1 MQKAARG
8 FAKIMAVLIVL
19 AVAAFGDVMYI
30 IEMQKIFSGQGI
42 LLVFCYLGAFTSF
55 AAIGYLLLGK
65 SVVFRPGGQM
75 LGAWIVFGVELLI
88 IGLNILLVF
97 NPDHSG
103 LMGVWAFVS
112 PATPVLHMLGVALLY
127 FLDPEL
133 RDKHHA
139 MEIQEKMDKSVRE
152 ADFEIFDAG
161 IQLRRKQ
168 TEHLAKALE
177 KAVNSPESLAAINN
191 YATGYNLHLLS
202 EMTGMSGI
210 SAGVPAGLPAPNL
223 NQKVV
228 EADQGSGAKKEAVA
242 MAQTDSVP
250 IVPSAPVSVSP
261 VDEKKSA
268 ETVVDRGQGD
278 EVVEDDDK
286 KKAQTQTRNKSK
298 SKNATG

>member
-1 MQKAARG
+1 LTKKVYEEGAMQKAARG
-8 FAKIMAVLIVL
+8 FAKIMAVVIVL

-30 IEMQKIFSGQGI
+30 IEMQKIFSGEG
-42 LLVFCYLGAFTSF
+42 LLIVFCYLGAFTSF

-75 LGAWIVFGVELLI
+75 LGAWIVFAVELLI
-88 IGLNILLVF
+88 IALNILLVF
-97 NPDHSG
+97 NPDRSG
-103 LMGVWAFVS
+103 IMGVWAYVS

-133 RDKHHA
+133 ADKHHA
-139 MEIQEKMDKSVRE
+139 METQAKMDKSVRE

-228 EADQGSGAKKEAVA
+228 EADQGSGTKKEAVS
-242 MAQTDSVP
+242 MAQTG
-250 IVPSAPVSVSP
+250 SAPVEQSREPETEPMVAVP
-261 VDEKKSA
+261 EQGA
-268 ETVVDRGQGD
+268 E
-278 EVVEDDDK
+278 VEAGDK
-286 KKAQTQTRNKSK
+286 KKAQTRNKSK